1 MPVPTS
7 SIDLTGGE
15 FVERSWRCT
24 ARGGRYLAV
33 GFADDD
39 ENGMTG
45 RPLRMACIGNI
56 DIVAVMVAWAD
67 SVDPGMRRFGFNP
80 FGRDV
85 ADEIHADLLRMVA
98 DGSIRPSIGRRV
110 AMEEAGAALDEHR
123 GRRVTGSDRGRD
135 GPVSATGCRAMPP
148 TPLTTPGATPSST
161 AHRSRPQRGGPCRQA
176 AGPGDADR
184 WRPASVV
191 KAAVRQAGSSD
202 LGSDSYR
209 EPLGVFLRSCEAEAE
224 LTTFGRILVTKM
236 LSAALANRIELHHWA
251 QDHPAIRRETIAS
264 PWIIVGLPRTGTSVL
279 SNLLG
284 LDPMARPL
292 RQWEAAHLIPPP
304 TLEGAEEDPRIA
316 RTAKELEGLMRLN
329 PPLRAMHPFG
339 ATLAQECVSL
349 FMYDVRT
356 LALETQAH
364 VPTYARWL
372 EQADMAP
379 AYAQH
384 KLALQ
389 ALQSAQPTE
398 RWILKTPNHLWHLE
412 ALVAAYPDA
421 RIIWTHRDPGP
432 VVTSLASLAN
442 AGQRPLTSRADPRPA
457 AEEWKRKCAFALGSA
472 VALTRPPRTGGA
484 STSTTT
490 T

>member
-1 MPVPTS
+1 VSPPPSTS
-7 SIDLTGGE
+7 AEPAPSGVIDFT
-15 FVERSWRCT
+15 WRDSELSSPPLK
-24 ARGGRYLAV
+24 ALNAV
-33 GFADDD
+33 GRAV
-39 ENGMTG
+39 NRLG
-45 RPLRMACIGNI
+45 R
-56 DIVAVMVAWAD
+56 
-67 SVDPGMRRFGFNP
+67 
-80 FGRDV
+80 
-85 ADEIHADLLRMVA
+85 EI
-98 DGSIRPSIGRRV
+98 PSL
-110 AMEEAGAALDEHR
+110 APAG
-123 GRRVTGSDRGRD
+123 
-135 GPVSATGCRAMPP
+135 
-148 TPLTTPGATPSST
+148 
-161 AHRSRPQRGGPCRQA
+161 
-176 AGPGDADR
+176 
-184 WRPASVV
+184 VV
-191 KAAVRQAGSSD
+191 KAAAKRAGSSD

-209 EPLGVFLRSCEAEAE
+209 EPLEVFLGACETEAE

-236 LSAALANRIELHHWA
+236 LSAALANRIDLHRWA
-251 QDHPAIRRETIAS
+251 TRHPAIRQQTIAS

-316 RTAKELEGLMRLN
+316 RTAKELDGLVKLN
-329 PPLRAMHPFG
+329 PPLKAMHPFG

-412 ALVAAYPDA
+412 ALLTAYPDA

-442 AGQRPLTSRADPRPA
+442 AGQRPLTSRADPRPT

-472 VALTRPPRTGGA
+472 VAYDQKAGDGWCQHLHYDDLMADPVAAVRRLYEQYGDTVSDLHVRRMEAFLEQRPQDAFGHHRYDPADFGWTYAGLAEEFADYTSRYLVAPEPR
-484 STSTTT
+484 
-490 T
+490 

>member
-1 MPVPTS
+1 VSTPAPGTATLDFTWRDSELTS
-7 SIDLTGGE
+7 PPL
-15 FVERSWRCT
+15 R
-24 ARGGRYLAV
+24 ALNAV
-33 GFADDD
+33 GNAIKRL
-39 ENGMTG
+39 G
-45 RPLRMACIGNI
+45 REVPSL
-56 DIVAVMVAWAD
+56 
-67 SVDPGMRRFGFNP
+67 DP
-80 FGRDV
+80 
-85 ADEIHADLLRMVA
+85 
-98 DGSIRPSIGRRV
+98 
-110 AMEEAGAALDEHR
+110 AGVVRAA
-123 GRRVTGSDRGRD
+123 TKK
-135 GPVSATGCRAMPP
+135 AGC
-148 TPLTTPGATPSST
+148 
-161 AHRSRPQRGGPCRQA
+161 H
-176 AGPGDADR
+176 
-184 WRPASVV
+184 
-191 KAAVRQAGSSD
+191 D
-202 LGSDSYR
+202 LGSYSYE
-209 EPLGVFLRSCEAEAE
+209 EPLEVFLASCEAEAE

-236 LSAALANRIELHHWA
+236 LAAALTNRIELHRWSL
-251 QDHPAIRRETIAS
+251 DHPAVAKETIDS
-264 PWIIVGLPRTGTSVL
+264 PWIIVGLPRTGTSLL
-279 SNLLG
+279 SMLLG

-316 RTAKELEGLMRLN
+316 LTAKELDGLMKLN
-329 PPLRAMHPFG
+329 PPLKAMHPFG

-398 RWILKTPNHLWHLE
+398 RWILKTPNHLWHLD
-412 ALVAAYPDA
+412 ALLAAYPDA

-457 AEEWKRKCAFALGSA
+457 AEEWKRKCAFALSSA
-472 VALTRPPRTGGA
+472 VAYDERTAEGWCQHLSYGALIDDPLSAVRRLYATFGDEVSDLHARRMEAFLEQRPQDAFGHHRYDPADFGWTYAGLAEEFAGY
-484 STSTTT
+484 TSRYQVATESR
-490 T
+490 